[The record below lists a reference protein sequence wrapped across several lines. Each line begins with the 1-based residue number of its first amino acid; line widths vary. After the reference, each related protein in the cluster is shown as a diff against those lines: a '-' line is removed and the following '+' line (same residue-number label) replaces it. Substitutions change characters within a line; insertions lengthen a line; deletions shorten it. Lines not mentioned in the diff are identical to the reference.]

1 MNAVLGGQL
10 KDHGSPQVLLS
21 ACNVSCIVVYF
32 LPEFEAV
39 QPRYQRSA
47 KRDFIK
53 GKLAYTN
60 THTHTHIHV
69 RIYLFKG
76 FVSQEIGALL
86 WLVIIIGQSSS
97 NQPQAIVTGGHA
109 P

>member
-53 GKLAYTN
+53 GKLAYT
-60 THTHTHIHV
+60 HIHV
-69 RIYLFKG
+69 HIYSFKG